1 MKNGEKGNE
10 NEIFLSSPGGEILT
24 YLLPTNTENNSLS
37 QMAMA
42 NNVTTPTTPT
52 TPTLTQ
58 QPDFRL
64 FSYEL

>member
-42 NNVTTPTTPT
+42 NNVTTPTTPSF
-52 TPTLTQ
+52 TQ
-58 QPDFRL
+58 QPDLRL

>member
-1 MKNGEKGNE
+1 M
-10 NEIFLSSPGGEILT
+10 SSPGGEILT

-64 FSYEL
+64 SSYEL